1 MKLPSLRL
9 ESMLMLGTAILLGCV
24 LLLAGVAMHYSRVSD
39 SDWEY
44 VRHTR
49 EVIQK
54 LQEMKINLLELETSE
69 RGYLITGR
77 DALLERNEKARGKL
91 EKQNDD
97 LAQLISDNPVQV
109 GRTAEMRPLFSQ
121 RFESGK
127 RLVTLRDDY
136 GLGAAQP
143 MIVGGIDQAQ
153 SNKIVSVMDQMLSE
167 EYRLLDIRR
176 AKFKSTL
183 DARRDLTIVSGIV
196 IFILVCAL
204 GWAIREDLHL
214 RAKHVK
220 WLDEIAHN
228 DMLTG
233 LSNRRSFTTSA
244 TSLLALAQRQERMTA
259 VLMLDLDGFKNVNDT
274 LGHEAGDM
282 LLREVAQRLKQT
294 VRNSDLVARLGG
306 DEFVVFLPG
315 FDSVEG
321 VQGVA
326 QKLLDSLCQSYVL
339 ETRQPCPPVD
349 TSVGIAWSPDHGTD
363 LNTLMRHADMA
374 LYEAKR
380 AGKRQYAIYESR
392 MSTS

>member
-1 MKLPSLRL
+1 MKRLAIRL
-9 ESMLMLGTAILLGCV
+9 EFLLMLGAAILLSG
-24 LLLAGVAMHYSRVSD
+24 LIALAGVSVHYSHVSD
-39 SDWEY
+39 NDWEY

-54 LQEMKINLLELETSE
+54 LQEIKINLLELETSE

-77 DALLERNEKARGKL
+77 ETLLEHNEKVRAVLERENAELAR
-91 EKQNDD
+91 
-97 LAQLISDNPVQV
+97 LISDNPTQVQ
-109 GRTAEMRPLFSQ
+109 RTEEMVPLFTQ

-127 RLVTLRDDY
+127 RLVALRDDY

-143 MIVGGIDQAQ
+143 IIIGGIDQAQ
-153 SNKIVSVMDQMLSE
+153 SSAIVSVTEKMLNE

-183 DARRDLTIVSGIV
+183 DARRNLTIVSGVV
-196 IFILVCAL
+196 ILFLVCSL
-204 GWAIREDLHL
+204 GWAVREDLRL
-214 RAKHVK
+214 RAEHVK
-220 WLDEIAHN
+220 QLDDIAHN

-244 TSLLALAQRQERMTA
+244 SSLLALAERQGSMTA

-274 LGHEAGDM
+274 LGHEGGDM
-282 LLREVAQRLKQT
+282 LLREVAQRLGQS

-306 DEFVVFLPG
+306 DEFVVFLPE
-315 FDSVEG
+315 FDSVDG
-321 VQGVA
+321 VKGVA
-326 QKLLDSLCQSYVL
+326 QKLLESLCQPYVL
-339 ETRQPCPPVD
+339 ASNQPCPPVG
-349 TSVGIAWSPDHGTD
+349 TSVGIAWSPDHGED

-392 MSTS
+392 MATE

>member
-1 MKLPSLRL
+1 MKRLAIRL
-9 ESMLMLGTAILLGCV
+9 EFLLMLGAAILLSG
-24 LLLAGVAMHYSRVSD
+24 LIALAGVSVHYSHVSD
-39 SDWEY
+39 NDWEY

-54 LQEMKINLLELETSE
+54 LQEIKINLLELETSE

-77 DALLERNEKARGKL
+77 ETLLEHNEKVRAVLERENAELAR
-91 EKQNDD
+91 
-97 LAQLISDNPVQV
+97 LISDNPTQVQ
-109 GRTAEMRPLFSQ
+109 RTEEMVPLFTQ

-127 RLVTLRDDY
+127 RLVALRDDY

-143 MIVGGIDQAQ
+143 IIVGGIDQAQ
-153 SNKIVSVMDQMLSE
+153 SSAIVSVTEKMLNE

-183 DARRDLTIVSGIV
+183 DARRNLTIVSGVV
-196 IFILVCAL
+196 ILFLVCSL
-204 GWAIREDLHL
+204 GWAVREDLRL
-214 RAKHVK
+214 RAEHVK
-220 WLDEIAHN
+220 QLDDIAHN

-244 TSLLALAQRQERMTA
+244 SSLLALAERQGSMTA

-274 LGHEAGDM
+274 LGHEGGDM
-282 LLREVAQRLKQT
+282 LLREVAQRLGQS

-306 DEFVVFLPG
+306 DEFVVFLPE
-315 FDSVEG
+315 FDSVDG
-321 VQGVA
+321 VKGVA
-326 QKLLDSLCQSYVL
+326 QKLLESLCQPYVL
-339 ETRQPCPPVD
+339 APNQPCPPVGA
-349 TSVGIAWSPDHGTD
+349 SVGIAWSPDHGED

-380 AGKRQYAIYESR
+380 AGKRQYAVYESR
-392 MSTS
+392 MATE

>member
-24 LLLAGVAMHYSRVSD
+24 LLLAGVAIHYSRVSD

-204 GWAIREDLHL
+204 GWAIREDLRL
-214 RAKHVK
+214 RANHVK

-244 TSLLALAQRQERMTA
+244 TSLLALAQRQEHMTA

-306 DEFVVFLPG
+306 DELVVFLPG

-326 QKLLDSLCQSYVL
+326 QKLLDSLCQPYVL
-339 ETRQPCPPVD
+339 ETRQPCPPVG